1 MLQSGRL
8 TILCPFVMLP
18 VSEEVRAMRIAV
30 AGKGGAG
37 KTTISA
43 TMARLFA
50 QRGFR
55 VNALDDDPN
64 PNLANALGLTT
75 SQVEQLR
82 GIAREDIMEERVDAN
97 NHASLYLTIPF
108 EQVIDD

>member
-1 MLQSGRL
+1 
-8 TILCPFVMLP
+8 
-18 VSEEVRAMRIAV
+18 MRIAV

-37 KTTISA
+37 KTTLAA

-64 PNLANALGLTT
+64 PNLAAALGL
-75 SQVEQLR
+75 SEAQIHRLR
-82 GIAREDIMEERVDAN
+82 RVPREEILEERVDEEGV
-97 NHASLYLTIPF
+97 ASLHMTRPF
-108 EQVIDD
+108 DDVIAEFGVVGPGGVRTLAMTGLIGAGQG